1 MNSADLS
8 GIHVPLVTPFA
19 ADGTV
24 ATDSLEDL
32 AHAVLDAGARGI
44 VALGT
49 TAEAASLT
57 PDERRAVIEV
67 CAHACLARDA
77 MLIIGTGSND
87 TRGTAVALAELAEL
101 PELAG
106 LANRVA
112 ALVPVPYFTRPTEAG
127 VVAHFAALESAGPV
141 PLVVYHVPHRTAQ
154 PLGAAAL
161 RTIGGFPHVIGV
173 KYAAGGLDDQAV
185 ELLGDLPPDFAVLA
199 GDDVVASPLLA
210 LGAAGAILASA
221 HVATEHFIRL
231 ATTWRDGDADQARV
245 LGHRLAALSSAL
257 FAEPNPA
264 VVKAVLHRQG
274 RIPTPD
280 VRLPLLPAGRV
291 ALDRALD
298 AIARTDAG
306 SRSSQ
311 LVRSSMRS

>member
-24 ATDSLEDL
+24 AVDSLEGL
-32 AHAVLDAGARGI
+32 AHDVLDAGVRGI

-49 TAEAASLT
+49 TAEAASLS
-57 PDERRAVIEV
+57 PDERRTVIDV
-67 CAHACLARDA
+67 CVRACRGRDA
-77 MLIIGTGSND
+77 TLIVGAGSND
-87 TRGTAVALAELAEL
+87 TRGTAAALAELAER
-101 PELAG
+101 PEPAG
-106 LANRVA
+106 LTNRIA

-141 PLVVYHVPHRTAQ
+141 PLIVYHVPHRTAQ

-161 RTIGGFPHVIGV
+161 RTIGGLPHVIGV
-173 KYAAGGLDDQAV
+173 KYAAGGIDDHAV
-185 ELLGDLPPDFAVLA
+185 ALLGDLPPDFAVLA
-199 GDDVVASPLLA
+199 GDDVIASPLLA

-221 HVATEHFIRL
+221 HVATELFVRL
-231 ATTWRDGDADQARV
+231 AATWHDGDADRARV
-245 LGHRLAALSSAL
+245 LGHRLASVSSAL
-257 FAEPNPA
+257 FAEPNPT
-264 VVKAVLHRQG
+264 VIKAVLHRQG
-274 RIPTPD
+274 RIPTAD
-280 VRLPLLPAGRV
+280 VRLPLLPAGR
-291 ALDRALD
+291 AAADRALD

-306 SRSSQ
+306 SRSPE